1 MDIDIGWVDLAMIAV
16 LLISL
21 TLGIKRGLVYEL
33 LTLLAWFVA
42 YFVAS
47 AVAPFLAPHLALGEP
62 GGMLN
67 MGAAFGLVFFAVV
80 FVWSMVGRLVRKAVH
95 ATPLQASDRALGGL
109 FGLARALVALL
120 VLAVVVHFT
129 PFQQS
134 RAWQRS
140 VGAQRL
146 GDVLDLLRPTLPST
160 LSPWL
165 PEATPSLPPSA
176 VPV

>member
-1 MDIDIGWVDLAMIAV
+1 MEFTIGWVDIGMIAV
-16 LLISL
+16 LLIS
-21 TLGIKRGLVYEL
+21 TALGVKRGLVYEL

-47 AVAPFLAPHLALGEP
+47 AMAPFLAPGLTVGEP

-67 MGAAFGLVFFAVV
+67 MGAAFAVIFFVVV
-80 FVWSMVGRLVRKAVH
+80 FVWSLVGRLVKKAVH
-95 ATPLQASDRALGGL
+95 ATPLQASDRALGAV
-109 FGLARALVALL
+109 FGLARAVIALL
-120 VLAVVVHFT
+120 VVAVIVHFT

-140 VGAQRL
+140 SGAQVL
-146 GDVLDLLRPTLPST
+146 GDALDRVRPALPSY

-165 PEATPSLPPSA
+165 PTTAPA
-176 VPV
+176 